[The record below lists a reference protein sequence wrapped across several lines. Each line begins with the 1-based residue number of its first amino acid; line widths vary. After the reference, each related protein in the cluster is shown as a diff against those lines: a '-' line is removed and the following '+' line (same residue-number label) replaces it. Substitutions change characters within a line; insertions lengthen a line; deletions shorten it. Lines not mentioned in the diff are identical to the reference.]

1 MSKRKVVKIN
11 VELCVQIAKKKHW
24 KAVDLSAMVGKH
36 KNWLSE
42 VKRGRNLPSPEEAA
56 RMCAILNV
64 TPEEILLEQA
74 DIDMVR
80 GLIESQRTEQEKM
93 PTPEDELEQEFVRL
107 WRKLAPE
114 ERDRE
119 LAYIRELAEK
129 NRP

>member
-93 PTPEDELEQEFVRL
+93 PTPEDERIPGYNDLNDTNRKIVDGLIVQLLDAQSSQE
-107 WRKLAPE
+107 
-114 ERDRE
+114 
-119 LAYIRELAEK
+119 
-129 NRP
+129 

>member
-93 PTPEDELEQEFVRL
+93 PTPEDELEQEFVR
-107 WRKLAPE
+107 WHISGSWQKKTAPDLGAE
-114 ERDRE
+114 ER
-119 LAYIRELAEK
+119 LLC
-129 NRP
+129 